1 MGWLT
6 IRDIPMSLGF
16 LTCTI
21 VLEILCL
28 GSKQPTKLIVA
39 LLDKVYKSG
48 ILRSNK
54 SLEGSLFLL
63 NRPKGVL
70 DIRIVSRGLLR
81 GRTRSWL
88 TSIRGWVMG
97 DRPNIL
103 ITG

>member
-39 LLDKVYKSG
+39 RLGKVPKSG
-48 ILRSNK
+48 ALRSNK
-54 SLEGSLFLL
+54 LSEGNLLLL
-63 NRPKGVL
+63 NGPKGIVEV
-70 DIRIVSRGLLR
+70 RIVSWG
-81 GRTRSWL
+81 G
-88 TSIRGWVMG
+88 
-97 DRPNIL
+97 
-103 ITG
+103 